1 MLVTDDDDDDLVVGC
16 VIPVLLASLW
26 TKAFETDML
35 IIIIVKYK
43 GKSWN
48 HMELFFVA
56 VKTGLQSAHV
66 NFVYLNE
73 FETTLE

>member
-43 GKSWN
+43 GKS
-48 HMELFFVA
+48 
-56 VKTGLQSAHV
+56 
-66 NFVYLNE
+66 
-73 FETTLE
+73 